1 MTQSSTDRHRAH
13 RTPELR
19 TGRFANGM
27 EYGAWGDGP
36 KDVLW
41 MPGGPGSSVPSP
53 SMHRGMARLFRPLT
67 DEGYRIWWV
76 TRRRRMPRG
85 HTVADMADDYAA
97 VIREEFGGRVDVV
110 GGVSYG
116 GMIGQYLAARHPETF
131 GSIALVAAAWRASAW
146 AVAVDGRMADA
157 IARRDRAELGRVFA
171 AYALPDDRLALPRR
185 LLAPALG
192 RLVGEDQTAD
202 DDAAHD
208 ALVEWRAEAAFDARD
223 VLPEITVPVLLLA
236 GDRDRCFPRD
246 DVVATAAL
254 IGHGTLVWYRGRGHL
269 RTAMDPRVGRDVL
282 AFARAHERALAA

>member
-1 MTQSSTDRHRAH
+1 MTQPSTDHRAH

-53 SMHRGMARLFRPLT
+53 AMHRGTARLFRPLT
-67 DEGYRIWWV
+67 DDGYRVWWV

-131 GSIALVAAAWRASAW
+131 GSIALVAAAWRVSAW
-146 AVAVDGRMADA
+146 AVAVDGRLADA
-157 IARRDRAELGRVFA
+157 IARRDRTELGRVFA
-171 AYALPDDRLALPRR
+171 AYALPDDRLAVPRR

-192 RLVGEDQTAD
+192 LLAEQTAD

-208 ALVEWRAEAAFDARD
+208 ALVEWRAEVAFDARD
-223 VLPEITVPVLLLA
+223 VLSEITVPVLLLA
-236 GDRDRCFPRD
+236 GDRDRCFEREAI
-246 DVVATAAL
+246 VETATL
-254 IGHGTLVWYRGRGHL
+254 IPHSTLVWYRGRGHL
-269 RTAMDPRVGRDVL
+269 RTAMDTRVARDIL
-282 AFARAHERALAA
+282 QFARANEHALAA